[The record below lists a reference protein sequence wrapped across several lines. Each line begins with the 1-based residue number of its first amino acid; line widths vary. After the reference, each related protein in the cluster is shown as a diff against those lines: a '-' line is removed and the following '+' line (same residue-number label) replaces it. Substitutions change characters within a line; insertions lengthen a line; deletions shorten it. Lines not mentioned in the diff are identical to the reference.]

1 MARSPNYRRLVIQ
14 LIGDR
19 TETIPV
25 RPRYEL
31 PNLGDVFVTI
41 EAADKSTVIFRTDHI
56 VSMHLKAPDT
66 K

>member
-1 MARSPNYRRLVIQ
+1 MANQKAFRRLVIQ
-14 LIGDR
+14 LLGDR

-25 RPRYEL
+25 PVRYAL
-31 PNLGDVFVTI
+31 PPLEHTFVEI
-41 EAADKSTVIFRTDHI
+41 QAADKSTVIFRTDHI